1 MKKTILLYLLFGL
14 ILSGCS
20 LLKDT
25 ENSVFLYNDNKYA
38 ILQNWDPISSE
49 RYFVDNATW
58 QGEKQTIR
66 VYNDPQHRF
75 VYDVNFGLI
84 YHKENDI
91 LPDIN
96 DVQQIEKIEI
106 VYSDVNKD
114 SVVIVSK
121 PLIMEIV
128 TLMSQPF
135 NSEKFKNN
143 SQFKETI
150 ASIQIYF
157 LDYPAY
163 YSAVSVIKAWDGT
176 YGFVLRDWSDLYK
189 VGWRDYIPVQSENIL
204 NLFTK

>member
-1 MKKTILLYLLFGL
+1 MLFR
-14 ILSGCS
+14 SW
-20 LLKDT
+20 
-25 ENSVFLYNDNKYA
+25 N
-38 ILQNWDPISSE
+38 PISSE

-143 SQFKETI
+143 SQF
-150 ASIQIYF
+150 
-157 LDYPAY
+157 
-163 YSAVSVIKAWDGT
+163 
-176 YGFVLRDWSDLYK
+176 
-189 VGWRDYIPVQSENIL
+189 
-204 NLFTK
+204 